1 MVIMIRVVLP
11 GQQEVMLI
19 FEIRKF
25 EFEKNKKYQNKQT
38 RSIRTKFQKPV
49 AKTVDYVK
57 IH

>member
-1 MVIMIRVVLP
+1 
-11 GQQEVMLI
+11 MLI